1 MYFCGGSLF
10 MSKEKLDNVLTF
22 ILVVFGFYMI
32 WASSLS
38 TGNKLLL
45 SFIVGIIGGTIIYF
59 ITNIYAYLKSFT
71 EKK

>member
-1 MYFCGGSLF
+1 

-45 SFIVGIIGGTIIYF
+45 SFIVGIIG
-59 ITNIYAYLKSFT
+59 
-71 EKK
+71 EQ